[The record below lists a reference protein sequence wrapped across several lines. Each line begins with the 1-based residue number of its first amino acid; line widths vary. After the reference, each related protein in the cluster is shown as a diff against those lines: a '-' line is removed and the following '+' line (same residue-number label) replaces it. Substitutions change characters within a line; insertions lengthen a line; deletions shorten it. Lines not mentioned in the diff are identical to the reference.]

1 MITPRSRFTK
11 VYETLTRE
19 KRHRTDHARTCN
31 GLAASQAQR
40 RIYIYIYTLWAS
52 LTGSPAADK
61 RSPHGSQ
68 YRPIPAL
75 SRAPRPPCG
84 SRLARDAGHPAHD
97 WLAVTAGRLQH
108 AGSPRVMRKS
118 SAKLLR
124 CYMTAGLRHV
134 TKLIYQ
140 KCNMERVTCIVT
152 LQT

>member
-1 MITPRSRFTK
+1 MITPRQRFTK

-19 KRHRTDHARTCN
+19 KRHATDQPRRCN
-31 GLAASQAQR
+31 GLPASQDLT
-40 RIYIYIYTLWAS
+40 RIYINIYTVRSSA
-52 LTGSPAADK
+52 TGSPKAHK

-84 SRLARDAGHPAHD
+84 SRLARDAGQPAHG
-97 WLAVTAGRLQH
+97 WHAVTAGRLQH
-108 AGSPRVMRKS
+108 AGSPRVTRKS

-140 KCNMERVTCIVT
+140 KCNIARVTWLVT
-152 LQT
+152 CQT